1 MEITLSNS
9 KSAIIPAEIAHE
21 KCKVLIDTGASRSF
35 IREDY
40 FKRLQD
46 AKLMPTLRNVRL
58 GQLQEEMCRLWV
70 ELKFNSS

>member
-40 FKRLQD
+40 FKKLQD
-46 AKLMPTLRNVRL
+46 AKLMPTL
-58 GQLQEEMCRLWV
+58 
-70 ELKFNSS
+70 

>member
-21 KCKVLIDTGASRSF
+21 KCKVLIDTGAPRSF

-40 FKRLQD
+40 FKKLQN
-46 AKLMPTLRNVRL
+46 AKLIPTLKNVRIRSATGRDVQTL
-58 GQLQEEMCRLWV
+58 GRTRG
-70 ELKFNSS
+70 SI